1 MPYKALYLTYRPKS
15 FSEVAGQKPIVR
27 TLNNALST
35 GKIAHA
41 YLFAGPRG
49 TGKTSMARLFAKA
62 LNCEEGFGHEC
73 NKCHNCLDIIAGSHP
88 DVIEI
93 DAASNNGVEQVRELI
108 ETVQYAP
115 LRSRYKI
122 YIIDEVHMMSTAA
135 FNALLKT
142 LEEPPENVIF
152 ILCTTEPFKIIPTIL
167 SRCQRFDF
175 GKITEED
182 MRNRL
187 VSILGKEGVTY
198 EEVGLKTIIR
208 LADGGMR
215 DALSILDQVLAYAGN
230 TVKEKDVL
238 DIYGLASS
246 REKISL
252 LQAIRSGDVS
262 TVVAKSEHYIASGID
277 IKRLVLELIGILK
290 DALIYEKTGNTSLLE
305 DITLDEAKDISS
317 FLSVSDCNEMIASLL
332 DAQNNFKNVSDIR
345 SLFELTLI
353 TMAASH
359 ETIIKKP
366 NQNPVSFD
374 KSPLD
379 SKPEPKQEPREEFV
393 EEPLNE
399 VKEEPIPEKPIEPK
413 EEAKPAEETKPK
425 EVEQPIV
432 DETLPPL
439 FLFEDDEPQEKKE
452 GKPAPAQEEAKPQE
466 EPEPEPVSE
475 PQEVYEKVDISG
487 VSHTD
492 VYDEGNE
499 IFINDDELIKIIVLA
514 NKDERLKLMKDM
526 KRLEYLKSDPKLGS
540 LASLLCSGSPMA
552 LCEEA
557 LLLSFNTARQTR
569 IANIAR
575 NQVPMQ
581 ELLETVLGRK
591 VFIYALGPRGEQ
603 SRSALITK
611 YQNLSGAK
619 KLPAKDEIKLDLPK

>member
-1 MPYKALYLTYRPKS
+1 MSYKALYLTYRPQA
-15 FSEVAGQKPIVR
+15 FAEVAGQKAIVR
-27 TLNNALST
+27 TLKNALTT

-62 LNCEEGFGHEC
+62 LICEEGFGHEC
-73 NKCHNCLDIIAGSHP
+73 NHCQNCLDIIAGSHP
-88 DVIEI
+88 DVVEI
-93 DAASNNGVEQVRELI
+93 DAASNNGVEQVRELV

-175 GKITEED
+175 GKITESD
-182 MRNRL
+182 MRERL
-187 VSILGKEGVTY
+187 ISILGKEGVTY
-198 EEVGLKTIIR
+198 EDGGLKTIIR

-230 TVKEKDVL
+230 SVKEKDVL
-238 DIYGLASS
+238 DIFGLASS

-252 LQAIRSGDVS
+252 LEAIRKGDVS
-262 TVVAKSEHYIASGID
+262 TVVGKSESYVAAGID

-290 DALIYEKTGNTSLLE
+290 DALIYEKTENVSLLE
-305 DITLDEAKDISS
+305 DISLEEAKQISL
-317 FLSVSDCNEMIASLL
+317 FLSPSDCNEMISSLL

-359 ETIIKKP
+359 EPISKNTSKTPINEVKTKVKEPIVESIKVVEPEPIVEEEISIQPEPTITEEPEKEDDLP
-366 NQNPVSFD
+366 PSFLFED
-374 KSPLD
+374 ESSSPEEPHKEEPKEISQPAAKTEPLVE
-379 SKPEPKQEPREEFV
+379 SKPEP
-393 EEPLNE
+393 
-399 VKEEPIPEKPIEPK
+399 
-413 EEAKPAEETKPK
+413 AKA
-425 EVEQPIV
+425 
-432 DETLPPL
+432 
-439 FLFEDDEPQEKKE
+439 
-452 GKPAPAQEEAKPQE
+452 
-466 EPEPEPVSE
+466 EPV
-475 PQEVYEKVDISG
+475 YEQVDVSNISHSKVFD
-487 VSHTD
+487 D
-492 VYDEGNE
+492 GNE
-499 IFINDDELIKIIVLA
+499 IYINDDEIMKVIVLA
-514 NKDERLKLMKDM
+514 NKEERLKLMKDM
-526 KRLEYLKSDPKLGS
+526 KRLEYLKNDPELGP
-540 LASLLCSGSPMA
+540 LATLLCAGSPMA

-557 LLLSFNTARQTR
+557 LLLSFNTARQTKM
-569 IANIAR
+569 ANIAR

-581 ELLETVLGRK
+581 ELLATVLGRK
-591 VFIYALGPRGEQ
+591 VFIYAIGPKGEQ
-603 SRSALITK
+603 SRLEIISK
-611 YQNLSGAK
+611 FQNLSQAG
-619 KLPAKDEIKLDLPK
+619 KLPPKSEIKLNLPK